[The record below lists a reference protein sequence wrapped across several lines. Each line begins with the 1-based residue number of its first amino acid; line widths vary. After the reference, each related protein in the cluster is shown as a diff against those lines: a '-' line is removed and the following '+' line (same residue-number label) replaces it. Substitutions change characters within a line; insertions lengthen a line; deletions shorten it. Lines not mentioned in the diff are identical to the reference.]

1 MLFGN
6 FFRNIQ
12 KIKNGLHPSFGQ
24 SFALSTF
31 PPGGRL
37 GIRLINDAF
46 PGRLGIRLI
55 KRQISPKGR
64 FGIRLNLF

>member
-12 KIKNGLHPSFGQ
+12 KIKNGLRPSFGQ

-37 GIRLINDAF
+37 GIRLINDTSPRGRLGIRLIIDAF

-55 KRQISPKGR
+55 K
-64 FGIRLNLF
+64 